1 MNLFEINIIITWT
14 NVKQAKKLMLEWLI
28 FSALQVNCVQNMAK
42 LRTQSIMKT
51 KSKLNQKQNNTFKS
65 IVLCFEKVFDP
76 KRFRDRRARNLF
88 KLNQNQS
95 IF

>member
-51 KSKLNQKQNNTFKS
+51 KSKANNTFKS
-65 IVLCFEKVFDP
+65 IALCFEKVFDP

-88 KLNQNQS
+88 KLN
-95 IF
+95 